1 MFNIS
6 VGGVLTG
13 PLIGHPVV
21 NLVAEI
27 LTTFQVCI
35 MFTVKRKEKLAGCRV
50 AAPWGYVVIHVA

>member
-21 NLVAEI
+21 NMVAEI

-35 MFTVKRKEKLAGCRV
+35 MFTVKRKEKLAGV
-50 AAPWGYVVIHVA
+50 E

>member
-6 VGGVLTG
+6 VGGVLKG

-27 LTTFQVCI
+27 LTPFQVCI
-35 MFTVKRKEKLAGCRV
+35 MLAVKRKEKLVGV
-50 AAPWGYVVIHVA
+50 E